1 MADHLPQNL
10 AGSRTKKLLFHM
22 VVTENK
28 VL

>member
-10 AGSRTKKLLFHM
+10 AGNAAEELLFH
-22 VVTENK
+22 VVITENK